1 MSKPLFTLCI
11 SFGDVKLPVFFEE
24 YNVLLST
31 KAALVDAGIPGI
43 TAEEDSTT
51 RHVFLKPSSAVAHL
65 RLWVDSLAGHAR
77 EEVQPEEET
86 TEGVGRKEETLALM
100 KRAEGVT
107 LDELA
112 HRFGILRNSAS
123 ALPGLAAR
131 KFGYE
136 VVKSNGRYTAVKKSA
151 SSASRRT
158 RPATASKA
166 GAASGIRP
174 SSH

>member
-1 MSKPLFTLCI
+1 MSKPLFTLCV
-11 SFGDVKLPVFFEE
+11 SHGREKLHVFFES
-24 YNVLLST
+24 YDVLLAT
-31 KAALVDAGIPGI
+31 KASIVDVPGI

-51 RHVFLKPSSAVAHL
+51 RHVFLKPSTALAHL
-65 RLWVDSLAGHAR
+65 RLWVDSLDGHG
-77 EEVQPEEET
+77 QPAEET

-100 KRAEGVT
+100 QRPEGVT
-107 LDELA
+107 LAELVA
-112 HRFGILRNSAS
+112 RFGILRNSAS

-136 VVKSNGRYTAVKKSA
+136 VSKDGDHYRAVKKSA
-151 SSASRRT
+151 SSASRRS